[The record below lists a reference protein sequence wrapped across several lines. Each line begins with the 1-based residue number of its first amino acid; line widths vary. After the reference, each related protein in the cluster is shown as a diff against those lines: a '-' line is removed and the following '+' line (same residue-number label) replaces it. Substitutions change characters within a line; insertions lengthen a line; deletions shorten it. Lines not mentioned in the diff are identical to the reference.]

1 MLRGVPFILALLV
14 VLGLT
19 ALASGWVYNPTG
31 QTCDQVCEGKGFCRE
46 FALDAVNTKEE
57 VDAIGIELS
66 LSSCVRKAIFA
77 NLLTN
82 QEATC
87 LDVSFCF
94 LPRFLASVRE
104 NSSWLAGDGGQV
116 SLLLQ
121 RVLQRARSEHHRIVP
136 TIDHYGSSLSSDQSF
151 DE

>member
-87 LDVSFCF
+87 LDEMEGKSLCCCSESCSAQG
-94 LPRFLASVRE
+94 ASTTQS
-104 NSSWLAGDGGQV
+104 NPSTTAGPP
-116 SLLLQ
+116 
-121 RVLQRARSEHHRIVP
+121 P
-136 TIDHYGSSLSSDQSF
+136 T
-151 DE
+151 